1 MHLPAEIIEN
11 YKKYSTD
18 KLNKIIFQISK
29 INELKKYTGLCIYV
43 GGALGRHEGNPF
55 SGIDLFLIK
64 SGKQETQKV
73 SKLSK
78 TIIDAEL
85 IRIIAELGFPS
96 FSNDGEFLNIHY
108 LENIIEELGI
118 PDDDGN
124 GSLTARMSLL
134 LEGCPVYNEDF
145 YYEAGKTIVSAYC
158 NNDLYISPLGFTPV
172 FLVNDIIRYWKTL
185 HLYGLYQK
193 NDDEKNEWGH
203 VYNFKVIFSKKI
215 ACYSFIMLV
224 MSRHKTLT
232 EDFIFEIIK
241 MKPIQRLVEL
251 KRYTIELE
259 PLVDEII
266 KIYTSFISLNDQPQN
281 SLIKYIDNKEK
292 QKEIF
297 HTGSVNLSQKILEVI
312 LILGKDSPEIFQHII
327 I

>member
-11 YKKYSTD
+11 HKKYSTD
-18 KLNKIIFQISK
+18 KLNEIIFQISK

-55 SGIDLFLIK
+55 SGIDLFLLK

-108 LENIIEELGI
+108 LENMIEELGI
-118 PDDDGN
+118 PDDDRN

-134 LEGCPVYNEDF
+134 LEGCPVYNEDY

-158 NNDLYISPLGFTPV
+158 NNDLYAAPPGFTPV
-172 FLVNDIIRYWKTL
+172 FLVNDIIRYWKSL

-193 NDDEKNEWGH
+193 NDDQENEWGH

-224 MSRHKTLT
+224 MSRHKALT
-232 EDFIFEIIK
+232 EDFILEIMK
-241 MKPIQRLVEL
+241 MKPVQRLLEL
-251 KRYTIELE
+251 KRYIIDLE

-266 KIYTSFISLNDQPQN
+266 KIYTSFVSLNDQPHD
-281 SLIKYIDNKEK
+281 SLIKYFGNKK
-292 QKEIF
+292 KRKEIF
-297 HTGSVNLSQKILEVI
+297 YTGSVNLNQKILEVM
-312 LILGKDSPEIFQHII
+312 LILGKDSPEIFRHII